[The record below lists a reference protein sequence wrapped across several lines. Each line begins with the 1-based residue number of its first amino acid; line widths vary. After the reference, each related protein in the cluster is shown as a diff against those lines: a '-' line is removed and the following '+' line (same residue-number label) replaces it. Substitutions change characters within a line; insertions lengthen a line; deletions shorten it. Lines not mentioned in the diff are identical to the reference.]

1 MKIKQLKR
9 GIALLIVIASLLML
23 CACKKPEPVST
34 DKAYEQLKT
43 AAMTTVKTK
52 ELCITIQ
59 GNVTYTTTE
68 ESSEENTNQTTT
80 ETSTIDVVFQI
91 KTDENNE
98 ITEKCVWIKLL
109 DEDGS
114 GLIIENYYKDGNQ
127 YSYSN
132 FIGETYT
139 YTEDAEPDTFEPA
152 TADTEELNALID
164 KLLAKLPEPEAT
176 VLKDEYTLVW
186 TVTNENLKQ
195 YIEAFLYVEEENL
208 TDAEIA
214 QKANEIVGGVTL
226 EKELKLTVKI
236 KDGTLTYASADFNV
250 TFNDT
255 SYQGNVAF
263 EMSLKN
269 ITVSYPEG
277 RLDEIKEKSEEKSE
291 QQ

>member
-59 GNVTYTTTE
+59 GNVTYTTKE
-68 ESSEENTNQTTT
+68 ELSEENTNQATT
-80 ETSTIDVVFQI
+80 ETGAIDIAIQI

-98 ITEKCVWIKLL
+98 ITEKCIWIKLL

-152 TADTEELNALID
+152 TEDTEELNALID

-214 QKANEIVGGVTL
+214 QKANEIVGGITL

-277 RLDEIKEKSEEKSE
+277 RLDEIKEKSE

>member
-59 GNVTYTTTE
+59 GNVTYTTKE
-68 ESSEENTNQTTT
+68 ELSEENTNQATT
-80 ETSTIDVVFQI
+80 ETGAIDIAIQI

-152 TADTEELNALID
+152 TEDTEELNALID

-250 TFNDT
+250 TFNDA

-277 RLDEIKEKSEEKSE
+277 RLDEIKEKSE

>member
-9 GIALLIVIASLLML
+9 GIALLIVIASLLAL

-34 DKAYEQLKT
+34 DEAYEQLKT
-43 AAMTTVKTK
+43 AAMTTVETN
-52 ELCITIQ
+52 ELYITIQ
-59 GNVTYTTTE
+59 GNVTYTTKE
-68 ESSEENTNQTTT
+68 ELSEENTNQATT
-80 ETSTIDVVFQI
+80 ETGAIDIAIQI

-98 ITEKCVWIKLL
+98 ITEKCIWIKLL

-152 TADTEELNALID
+152 TEDTEELNALID

-214 QKANEIVGGVTL
+214 QKANEIVGGITL

-255 SYQGNVAF
+255 SCQGNVAF

-277 RLDEIKEKSEEKSE
+277 RLDEIKEKSE

>member
-59 GNVTYTTTE
+59 GNVTYTTKE
-68 ESSEENTNQTTT
+68 ELSEENTNQATT
-80 ETSTIDVVFQI
+80 ETCAIDIAIQI

-164 KLLAKLPEPEAT
+164 KLLAKLPEAEAT

>member
-59 GNVTYTTTE
+59 GNVTYTTKE
-68 ESSEENTNQTTT
+68 ELSEENTNQATT
-80 ETSTIDVVFQI
+80 ETGAIDIAIQI

-98 ITEKCVWIKLL
+98 ITEKCIWIKLL

-214 QKANEIVGGVTL
+214 QKANEIVGGITL

-255 SYQGNVAF
+255 SCQGNVAF

>member
-59 GNVTYTTTE
+59 GNVTYTTKE
-68 ESSEENTNQTTT
+68 ELSEENTNQATT
-80 ETSTIDVVFQI
+80 ETGAIDIAIQI

-98 ITEKCVWIKLL
+98 ITEKCIWIKLL

-152 TADTEELNALID
+152 TEDTEELNALID

-214 QKANEIVGGVTL
+214 QKANEIVGGITL

-255 SYQGNVAF
+255 SCQGNVAF

-277 RLDEIKEKSEEKSE
+277 RLDEIKEKSE

>member
-59 GNVTYTTTE
+59 GNVTYTTKE
-68 ESSEENTNQTTT
+68 ELSEENTNQATT
-80 ETSTIDVVFQI
+80 ETGAIDIAIQI

-152 TADTEELNALID
+152 TEDTEELNALID

-214 QKANEIVGGVTL
+214 QKANELAGGVTL

-250 TFNDT
+250 TFNDA

-277 RLDEIKEKSEEKSE
+277 RLDEIKEKSE

>member
-59 GNVTYTTTE
+59 GNVTYTTKE
-68 ESSEENTNQTTT
+68 ELSEENTNQATT
-80 ETSTIDVVFQI
+80 ETGAIDIAIQI

-98 ITEKCVWIKLL
+98 ITEKCIWIKLL

-214 QKANEIVGGVTL
+214 QKANEIVGGITL

-255 SYQGNVAF
+255 SCQGNVAF

-277 RLDEIKEKSEEKSE
+277 RLDEIKEKSE

>member
-59 GNVTYTTTE
+59 GNVTYTTKE
-68 ESSEENTNQTTT
+68 ELSEENTNQATT
-80 ETSTIDVVFQI
+80 ETGAIDIAIQI

-98 ITEKCVWIKLL
+98 ITEKCIWIKLL

-250 TFNDT
+250 TFNGT

-277 RLDEIKEKSEEKSE
+277 RLDEIKEKSE